1 MIHKR
6 TLILEDTNLLPD
18 VGKKENYAFEI
29 PMTDELLKRIQPDY
43 VADST
48 YAIFHIAEMSKQ
60 IKLKS
65 KLYSN
70 VLIIKGAI
78 EIEKIGDLIANLYLR
93 NPNKKITKIGQLD
106 VKVIEEQALEIY
118 DFNDEEVE
126 TMSIKTKTVE
136 QPVTNQVD
144 QKVLID
150 AILDVKSN
158 VREITQA
165 YFVEE
170 LSSQIGAK

>member
-18 VGKKENYAFEI
+18 SEIVLKVGKKENYTFEI

-78 EIEKIGDLIANLYLR
+78 
-93 NPNKKITKIGQLD
+93 KKNT
-106 VKVIEEQALEIY
+106 
-118 DFNDEEVE
+118 
-126 TMSIKTKTVE
+126 T
-136 QPVTNQVD
+136 
-144 QKVLID
+144 
-150 AILDVKSN
+150 
-158 VREITQA
+158 
-165 YFVEE
+165 
-170 LSSQIGAK
+170 